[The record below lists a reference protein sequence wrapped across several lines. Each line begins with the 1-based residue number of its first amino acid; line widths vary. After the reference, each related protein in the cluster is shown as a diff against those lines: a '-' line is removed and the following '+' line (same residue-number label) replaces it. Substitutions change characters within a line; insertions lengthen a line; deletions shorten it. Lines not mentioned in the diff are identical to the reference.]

1 MERHMQISG
10 AQMVIESLIAEDV
23 SVVFGYPGGAIM
35 NVYDEIYKQSGF
47 EHVLARHEQAAI
59 HAAEGYS
66 KATGKVGVAMI
77 TSGPGFTNAVTGLA
91 DAYMDSIPMVV
102 ISGQVPMSL
111 IGTDAFQ
118 EIDAVGI
125 SRPCTKHNYLVTDA
139 KDLPRVLKEAFHIAA
154 TGRPGPVHV
163 DIPKD
168 VTAQI
173 EEFVYPD
180 SVELETYKP
189 TVKGNLRQIKK
200 AVDAIAQASR
210 PIFYLGGGVVNANAG
225 DEVRELVNMTNIP
238 AVETLMA
245 RGVMGADNENL
256 ISMLGMHG
264 SYAANMS
271 MSEADLMIAVGARF
285 DDRVTG
291 KLSEFAKHAKVIH
304 IDIDPASVSKLV
316 PADFPIVGDVK
327 NVISEMIPLAK
338 ERIESEKYAQWR
350 ETVANFDKL
359 HPLSYED
366 SDEVIKPQWAIER
379 LGQLLGDDANITTDV
394 GQHQMWSAQFYP
406 FSRPRQWITSG
417 GLGTMGFGFPAALG
431 VKRGAPDKVSINVT
445 GDGSIL
451 MNIQELMTAVEY
463 KLPVINVILNNNYL
477 GMVRQWQTMFYDKRH
492 SSTDLSMQPDFVM
505 LAESFGGIGY
515 RVKTKEEFDAAIKD
529 AVEKNVVALI
539 DVTVNRLEN
548 VLPMVPSGG
557 SLFNM
562 MLEHKDK

>member
-1 MERHMQISG
+1 MQISG

-35 NVYDEIYKQSGF
+35 NVYDEIYKQDGF

-139 KDLPRVLKEAFHIAA
+139 KDIPRVMKEAFYIAS

-173 EEFVYPD
+173 EEFIYPD
-180 SVELETYKP
+180 TVELETYKP

-200 AVDAIAQASR
+200 AIDAIAEANR
-210 PIFYLGGGVVNANAG
+210 PIFYLGGGVINSNAA

-245 RGVMGADNENL
+245 RGTLGVDNDNL

-271 MSEADLMIAVGARF
+271 MSEADIMIAIGARF

-327 NVISEMIPLAK
+327 NVVKEMIPLAK
-338 ERIESEKYAQWR
+338 EKIDATRYAQWR

-359 HPLSYED
+359 HPLGYED
-366 SDEVIKPQWAIER
+366 SDDVIKPQWAIER
-379 LGQLLGDDANITTDV
+379 LGQLLGDEANISTDV

-406 FSRPRQWITSG
+406 FTRPRQWITSG

-431 VKRGAPDKVSINVT
+431 VKRGCPDKVSINVT

-451 MNIQELMTAVEY
+451 MNIQELMTSVEY

-492 SSTDLSMQPDFVM
+492 SSTDLSVQPDFVM
-505 LAESFGGIGY
+505 LAESFGGVGY

-548 VLPMVPSGG
+548 VLPMVPAGG

>member
-1 MERHMQISG
+1 MQISG
-10 AQMVIESLIAEDV
+10 AQMVIESLIAENV
-23 SVVFGYPGGAIM
+23 EVVFGYPGGAIM
-35 NVYDEIYKQSGF
+35 NVYDEIYKQNGF
-47 EHVLARHEQAAI
+47 QHVLARHEQAAI

-66 KATGKVGVAMI
+66 KATGRVGVAMI

-91 DAYMDSIPMVV
+91 DAYMDSVPMVV

-139 KDLPRVLKEAFHIAA
+139 KDLPRILKEAFYIAS

-173 EEFVYPD
+173 EEFVYPET
-180 SVELETYKP
+180 VELETYKP
-189 TVKGNLRQIKK
+189 TVKGNARQIKK
-200 AVDAIAQASR
+200 AIDAIAEASR
-210 PIFYLGGGVVNANAG
+210 PIFYLGGGIINSNAAN
-225 DEVRELVNMTNIP
+225 EVRELVNITNIP
-238 AVETLMA
+238 SVETLMA
-245 RGVMGADNENL
+245 RGTLGADNENL

-271 MSEADLMIAVGARF
+271 MSEADLMIAIGARF

-291 KLSEFAKHAKVIH
+291 KLSEFAKYARIIH
-304 IDIDPASVSKLV
+304 IDIDPASISKLV
-316 PADFPIVGDVK
+316 NADFPIVGDVK
-327 NVISEMIPLAK
+327 NVVSEMIPLAK
-338 ERIESEKYAQWR
+338 ERIDSQKYAQWR

-359 HPLSYED
+359 HPLSYQD
-366 SDEVIKPQWAIER
+366 SDEVLKPQWVIER
-379 LGQLLGDDANITTDV
+379 IGQLLGDDANITTDV
-394 GQHQMWSAQFYP
+394 GQHQMWAAQFYP
-406 FSRPRQWITSG
+406 FSRPRQWVTSG
-417 GLGTMGFGFPAALG
+417 GLGTMGFGFPAAIG
-431 VKRGAPDKVSINVT
+431 VKRGCPDKVSINVT

-492 SSTDLSMQPDFVM
+492 SQTDLSMQPDFVM
-505 LAESFGGIGY
+505 LAQSFGGLGY
-515 RVKTKEEFDAAIKD
+515 RVKTKEEFDAALKD

-562 MLEHKDK
+562 MLEYKDK

>member
-1 MERHMQISG
+1 MQISG

-35 NVYDEIYKQSGF
+35 NVYDEIYKQDGF
-47 EHVLARHEQAAI
+47 QHVLARHEQAAI

-139 KDLPRVLKEAFHIAA
+139 KDLPRVMKEAFYIAS

-180 SVELETYKP
+180 TVELETYKP

-200 AVDAIAQASR
+200 AVEAIAEASR
-210 PIFYLGGGVVNANAG
+210 PIFYLGGGIINSNA
-225 DEVRELVNMTNIP
+225 DQEVRELVNLTNIP

-245 RGVMGADNENL
+245 RGTLGVDNENL

-291 KLSEFAKHAKVIH
+291 KLSEFAKHAKIIH
-304 IDIDPASVSKLV
+304 IDIDPASISKLV

-327 NVISEMIPLAK
+327 NVINEMIPLAK
-338 ERIESEKYAQWR
+338 EKVDSQKYAQWR

-359 HPLSYED
+359 HPLAYQD
-366 SDEVIKPQWAIER
+366 SDDVLKPQWVIER
-379 LGQLLGDDANITTDV
+379 IGQLLGDDANITTDV
-394 GQHQMWSAQFYP
+394 GQHQMWTAQFYP
-406 FSRPRQWITSG
+406 FSRARQWITSG

-431 VKRGAPDKVSINVT
+431 VKRGCPDKVSINVT

-477 GMVRQWQTMFYDKRH
+477 GMVRQWQTLFYDKRH

-505 LAESFGGIGY
+505 LAESFGGVGY
-515 RVKTKEEFDAAIKD
+515 RVKTKEEFDAALKD

-562 MLEHKDK
+562 MLEYKDK

>member
-1 MERHMQISG
+1 MQISG

-23 SVVFGYPGGAIM
+23 TVVFGYPGGAIM
-35 NVYDEIYKQSGF
+35 NVYDEIYKQNGF

-139 KDLPRVLKEAFHIAA
+139 KDLPRIMKEAFHIAS

-173 EEFVYPD
+173 EEFIYPD
-180 SVELETYKP
+180 AVEMETYKP

-200 AVDAIAQASR
+200 AVDAIAEASR
-210 PIFYLGGGVVNANAG
+210 PIFYLGGGIINSNAAE
-225 DEVRELVNMTNIP
+225 EVRELVNMTNIP

-245 RGVMGADNENL
+245 RGTLGVQNENL

-271 MSEADLMIAVGARF
+271 MSETDLMIAIGSRF

-291 KLSEFAKHAKVIH
+291 KLSEFAKHAKIIH
-304 IDIDPASVSKLV
+304 IDIDPASISKLV
-316 PADFPIVGDVK
+316 PVDFPIVGDVK
-327 NVISEMIPLAK
+327 NVITEMIPLAK
-338 ERIESEKYAQWR
+338 EKVDGSKYASWR

-379 LGQLLGDDANITTDV
+379 LGKLLGDDANITTDV
-394 GQHQMWSAQFYP
+394 GQHQMWAAQFYP
-406 FSRPRQWITSG
+406 FTRPRQWITSG

-431 VKRGAPDKVSINVT
+431 VKRGCPDKVSINVT

>member
-1 MERHMQISG
+1 MQISG
-10 AQMVIESLIAEDV
+10 AQMVIESLIAENV
-23 SVVFGYPGGAIM
+23 EVVFGYPGGAIM

-47 EHVLARHEQAAI
+47 QHILARHEQAAI

-66 KATGKVGVAMI
+66 KATGRVGVAMI

-139 KDLPRVLKEAFHIAA
+139 KDLPRIMKEAFYVAS

-180 SVELETYKP
+180 TVEMETYKP

-200 AVDAIAQASR
+200 AIDAIAEANR
-210 PIFYLGGGVVNANAG
+210 PIFYLGGGVVNSNAA

-245 RGVMGADNENL
+245 RGVLGADNENL

-316 PADFPIVGDVK
+316 TADFPIVGDVK
-327 NVISEMIPLAK
+327 NVVQEMIPLAK
-338 ERIESEKYAQWR
+338 EKIDGAKYAQWR

-379 LGQLLGDDANITTDV
+379 LGELLGDDANITTDV
-394 GQHQMWSAQFYP
+394 GQHQMWTAQFYP
-406 FSRPRQWITSG
+406 FSRARQWITSG

-431 VKRGAPDKVSINVT
+431 VKRGCPDKISINVT

-451 MNIQELMTAVEY
+451 MNIQELMTSVEY

-548 VLPMVPSGG
+548 VLPMVPAGG